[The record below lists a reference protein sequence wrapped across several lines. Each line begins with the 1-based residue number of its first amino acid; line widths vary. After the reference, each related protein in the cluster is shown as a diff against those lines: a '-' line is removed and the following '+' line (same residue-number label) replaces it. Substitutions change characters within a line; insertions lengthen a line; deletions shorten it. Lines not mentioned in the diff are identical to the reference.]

1 LVIRPAIRERECAQ
15 SDGSKT
21 MYGGFSKVPMRDRT
35 GERSHEG
42 WNRLTD
48 KALGFALSLSPHVT
62 TVHLKKLNPDEE
74 KEARLR
80 R

>member
-1 LVIRPAIRERECAQ
+1 V
-15 SDGSKT
+15 
-21 MYGGFSKVPMRDRT
+21 
-35 GERSHEG
+35 
-42 WNRLTD
+42 TD
-48 KALGFALSLSPHVT
+48 KALGFALSLSPDVI